1 MKPEILVATNGF
13 EKTWPGI
20 QYAAWLGK
28 TLRVP
33 VTLIGIIEQKQRP
46 NIDGGV
52 HPLENIFSRALALF
66 EEKKITF
73 HLEIYEGHAEEVI
86 PKKAKEKNFLTV
98 LTPLGRPPLRRLLLR
113 RSFHQLMADI
123 EGPILYVPSAC
134 IPPAHMLVC
143 LGGLGYG
150 ITAESLGLE
159 IAAKVKSTVTLL
171 HVVPPIEK
179 DYPEARTVREN
190 WEHLTETDS
199 LLGRTLRNALDKA
212 RKRKLK
218 ANLKLRQGNVI
229 EEILAELKEEDYD
242 LVCMGSLYSA
252 HGLRQMYAPN
262 VTAEVAEVIGCPVL
276 TVRFQ
281 PDNNKGLESH
291 QAKARG

>member
-1 MKPEILVATNGF
+1 MNSEILVATNGY
-13 EKTWPGI
+13 ERTWSGI
-20 QYAAWLGK
+20 EYAAWLGK

-33 VTLIGIIEQKQRP
+33 LTLIGIIEPKQRP
-46 NIDGGV
+46 NIDEEI
-52 HPLENIFSRALALF
+52 HPLDDIFGRAVELF
-66 EEKKITF
+66 KEQKLKY
-73 HLEIYEGHAEEVI
+73 HLEILEGHAEEII
-86 PKKAKEKNFLTV
+86 PQKAKEKDFLTV

-134 IPPAHMLVC
+134 IPPTHMLVC

-150 ITAESLGLE
+150 IAAEHLGLE
-159 IAAKVKSTVTLL
+159 IAAQVKALVTLL

-190 WEHLTETDS
+190 WDHLTETDT
-199 LLGRTLRNALDKA
+199 LLGSTLRDGLNKA
-212 RKRKLK
+212 REAGLK

-229 EEILAELKEEDYD
+229 EEILAELKDGDYD

-252 HGLRQMYAPN
+252 HGLRQLYAPN
-262 VTAEVAEVIGCPVL
+262 VTAEVAEEIGCPVL
-276 TVRFQ
+276 TVR
-281 PDNNKGLESH
+281 H
-291 QAKARG
+291 QLQEE

>member
-13 EKTWPGI
+13 ERTWPGI
-20 QYAAWLGK
+20 VYAAWLGK

-33 VTLIGIIEQKQRP
+33 LTLIGIIEQKQRP
-46 NIDGGV
+46 NIDEEF
-52 HPLENIFSRALALF
+52 HPLEDIFGRAVVLF
-66 EEKKITF
+66 KEQKLKYY
-73 HLEIYEGHAEEVI
+73 LEIHEGHAEDII
-86 PKKAKEKNFLTV
+86 PQKAREKDFLTV
-98 LTPLGRPPLRRLLLR
+98 LTPLGRPPLRRLLQR

-134 IPPAHMLVC
+134 IPPTHMLVC

-159 IAAKVKSTVTLL
+159 IATKVKSPVTLL

-179 DYPEARTVREN
+179 DYPEARMVREN
-190 WEHLTETDS
+190 WDHLEDTDS
-199 LLGRTLRNALDKA
+199 LLGRTLKNGLAKA
-212 RKRKLK
+212 RKAGLK
-218 ANLKLRQGNVI
+218 TDLKIRQGNVI
-229 EEILAELKEEDYD
+229 EEILAELQDGDYD

-262 VTAEVAEVIGCPVL
+262 VTAEVADVIGCPVL
-276 TVRFQ
+276 TVRSQ
-281 PDNNKGLESH
+281 AQDN
-291 QAKARG
+291 

>member
-1 MKPEILVATNGF
+1 MNRKILVATNGF
-13 EKTWPGI
+13 EMTWPGI
-20 QYAAWLGK
+20 VYAAWLGK
-28 TLRVP
+28 IMHLP
-33 VTLIGIIEQKQRP
+33 VTLIGIIESKQRP
-46 NIDGGV
+46 NIDEAA
-52 HPLENIFSRALALF
+52 HPLEDIFSRALVLF
-66 EEKKITF
+66 KEEEISY
-73 HLEIYEGHAEEVI
+73 HLEIHEGNAEEVI
-86 PKKAKEKNFLTV
+86 PKKAMEKDFLTV

-134 IPPAHMLVC
+134 IPPTHMLVC

-150 ITAESLGLE
+150 ISAEDLGLE
-159 IAAKVKSTVTLL
+159 IAARVKAPVTLL

-190 WEHLTETDS
+190 WDHITDTDT
-199 LLGRTLRNALDKA
+199 LLGSTLRDGLNKAQEAGLD
-212 RKRKLK
+212 
-218 ANLKLRQGNVI
+218 ANLKVRQGNVI
-229 EEILAELKEEDYD
+229 EEILAELKEGDYN

-252 HGLRQMYAPN
+252 HGLRQLYAPN

-281 PDNNKGLESH
+281 KQE
-291 QAKARG
+291 K

>member
-20 QYAAWLGK
+20 EYAAWLGK
-28 TLRVP
+28 VMHVP
-33 VTLIGIIEQKQRP
+33 VTLIGIIEEKQRP
-46 NIDGGV
+46 NIDEEI
-52 HPLENIFSRALALF
+52 HPLDDVFGRAVALF
-66 EEKKITF
+66 KEKKLKY
-73 HLEIYEGHAEEVI
+73 HLELHEGHAEDVI
-86 PKKAKEKNFLTV
+86 PKKAKEKDFLTV
-98 LTPLGRPPLRRLLLR
+98 ITPLGRPPLRRLLLR
-113 RSFHQLMADI
+113 RSLHQLMADI

-134 IPPAHMLVC
+134 IPPSHMLVC

-159 IAAKVKSTVTLL
+159 IATRVKAPVTLL
-171 HVVPPIEK
+171 HVVPQIDL

-190 WEHLTETDS
+190 WENLTATDT
-199 LLGRTLRNALDKA
+199 LLGRTLQKGMNKA
-212 RKRKLK
+212 RKAGLK
-218 ANLKLRQGNVI
+218 TDLKTRQGNVI
-229 EEILAELKEEDYD
+229 EEILAELKEGDYD

-276 TVRFQ
+276 TVRY
-281 PDNNKGLESH
+281 
-291 QAKARG
+291 QAQEK

>member
-20 QYAAWLGK
+20 EYAAWLGK
-28 TLRVP
+28 TVRVP

-46 NIDGGV
+46 NIDEEI
-52 HPLENIFSRALALF
+52 HPLEGIFSRAVALF
-66 EEKKITF
+66 QEKQLNY
-73 HLEIYEGHAEEVI
+73 HLEIHEGHAEDII
-86 PKKAKEKNFLTV
+86 PKMAKEKDFLTV

-134 IPPAHMLVC
+134 IPPSHVIVC

-150 ITAESLGLE
+150 VTAEDLGLE
-159 IAAKVKSTVTLL
+159 IATRVKVPVTLL
-171 HVVPPIEK
+171 HVVPPIDL
-179 DYPEARTVREN
+179 DYPESRTIREN
-190 WEHLTETDS
+190 LDHLTETDT
-199 LLGRTLRNALDKA
+199 LLGRTLRQALDKA
-212 RKRKLK
+212 NKAGLK
-218 ANLKLRQGNVI
+218 TDLKIRQGNVV
-229 EEILAELKEEDYD
+229 EEILAEVKSGDYD

-276 TVRFQ
+276 TVRYQ
-281 PDNNKGLESH
+281 PQK
-291 QAKARG
+291 K

>member
-1 MKPEILVATNGF
+1 MKSEILVATNGF

-20 QYAAWLGK
+20 AYAAWLGK
-28 TLRVP
+28 TMRVP
-33 VTLIGIIEQKQRP
+33 VTLIGIIEEKQRP
-46 NIDGGV
+46 NIDEEI
-52 HPLENIFSRALALF
+52 HPLDDLFGRAVALF
-66 EEKKITF
+66 KENKLKY
-73 HLEIYEGHAEEVI
+73 HLELHEGHAEDVI
-86 PKKAKEKNFLTV
+86 PKKSKEKDFLTV

-123 EGPILYVPSAC
+123 EGPILYVPTAC
-134 IPPAHMLVC
+134 IPPTHMLVC

-159 IAAKVKSTVTLL
+159 IATRVKAPVTLL
-171 HVVPPIEK
+171 HVVPPIDK

-190 WEHLTETDS
+190 WENLTDTDS
-199 LLGRTLRNALDKA
+199 LLGRTLQKGLNKA
-212 RKRKLK
+212 RKAGLK
-218 ANLKLRQGNVI
+218 AGLKTRQGNVI
-229 EEILAELKEEDYD
+229 EEILAELKEGDYD

-281 PDNNKGLESH
+281 SQEK
-291 QAKARG
+291 

>member
-1 MKPEILVATNGF
+1 MNSEILVATNGYAR
-13 EKTWPGI
+13 TWSGI
-20 QYAAWLGK
+20 EYAAWLGEVM
-28 TLRVP
+28 RVP

-46 NIDGGV
+46 NIDAET
-52 HPLENIFSRALALF
+52 HPLEEIFSRAVSLF
-66 EEKKITF
+66 QERKLKY
-73 HLEIYEGHAEEVI
+73 HLDIYEGHAENII
-86 PKKAKEKNFLTV
+86 PRKAKERDFLTV

-123 EGPILYVPSAC
+123 ERPILYVPSAC
-134 IPPAHMLVC
+134 IPPTHILVC

-159 IAAKVKSTVTLL
+159 IATRVKAPVTLL
-171 HVVPPIEK
+171 HVVPPIDM

-190 WEHLTETDS
+190 WENLTDTDT
-199 LLGRTLRNALDKA
+199 LLGHTLRKALDEAQKMD
-212 RKRKLK
+212 LK
-218 ANLKLRQGNVI
+218 ADLKIRRGNVI
-229 EEILAELKEEDYD
+229 EEILGELKDGDYD

-276 TVRFQ
+276 SVRYQ
-281 PDNNKGLESH
+281 PKE
-291 QAKARG
+291 K

>member
-1 MKPEILVATNGF
+1 MKTEILVATNGF
-13 EKTWPGI
+13 ERTWPGI
-20 QYAAWLGK
+20 VYAAWLGK

-33 VTLIGIIEQKQRP
+33 VTLIGIIEQRQRP
-46 NIDGGV
+46 NIDEEF
-52 HPLENIFSRALALF
+52 HPLEDIFGREQKL
-66 EEKKITF
+66 KYY
-73 HLEIYEGHAEEVI
+73 LEIHEGHAEDVI
-86 PKKAKEKNFLTV
+86 PKKAKEKDFLTI

-134 IPPAHMLVC
+134 IPPTHMLVC

-159 IAAKVKSTVTLL
+159 IATKVKSPVTLL
-171 HVVPPIEK
+171 HVVPPIDK

-190 WEHLTETDS
+190 WDHLDDTDS
-199 LLGRTLRNALDKA
+199 LLGRTLKMGLAKA
-212 RKRKLK
+212 RKVGLK
-218 ANLKLRQGNVI
+218 TDLKIRQGNVI
-229 EEILAELKEEDYD
+229 EEILSELKEGDYD

-262 VTAEVAEVIGCPVL
+262 VTAEVADVIGCPVL
-276 TVRFQ
+276 TVRYLPQ
-281 PDNNKGLESH
+281 EK
-291 QAKARG
+291 